1 MCGEQKGEQQR
12 NHCVEDNVYRYSY
25 KAYTFTRA
33 AIYPYEGIVVRIRG
47 YRAITICDDIAILDG
62 QIDVFAT
69 GGTSRHE
76 II

>member
-1 MCGEQKGEQQR
+1 MARLGFVVSKRVTIFENSKQGQIPP
-12 NHCVEDNVYRYSY
+12 S
-25 KAYTFTRA
+25 A
-33 AIYPYEGIVVRIRG
+33 AIHSYEGIMVHIRG